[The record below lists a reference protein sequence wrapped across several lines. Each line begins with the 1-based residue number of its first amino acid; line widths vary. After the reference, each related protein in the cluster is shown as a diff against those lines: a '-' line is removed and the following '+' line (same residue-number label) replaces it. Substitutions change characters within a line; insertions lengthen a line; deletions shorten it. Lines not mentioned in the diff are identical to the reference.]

1 MKQILVALVED
12 KPGVLN
18 RIASLFRR
26 RNYNIESLVVG
37 HSEIPGASRLTIA
50 TDEEEYLRRN
60 IIRQNL
66 LKMVNVI
73 DVVDVTDQPCV
84 IREHALIKV
93 KADSATRGEVR
104 NLADMYRARIVD
116 VGKRSLI
123 IEITGEPD
131 KIDSIIEVLEQFGII
146 EIMRAGKVA
155 LTRGAGKPTSGR
167 GPDDNNSTAN
177 TTTNEAK

>member
-104 NLADMYRARIVD
+104 SLADIYRARIVD

-123 IEITGEPD
+123 IEVTGEPD

-155 LTRGAGKPTSGR
+155 LTRGVDKPTSGR
-167 GPDDNNSTAN
+167 GPDGYNSTAN

>member
-50 TDEEEYLRRN
+50 TDEEEHLRRN

-93 KADSATRGEVR
+93 KADSSTRGEVR

-116 VGKRSLI
+116 VGKQSLI
-123 IEITGEPD
+123 IEVTGEPD

-155 LTRGAGKPTSGR
+155 LTRGADKPTNGN
-167 GPDDNNSTAN
+167 GPDSDTSTSN
-177 TTTNEAK
+177 TTVNEAN